1 MLYLETL
8 EPRTL
13 DLLVKLQDISIFS
26 DLRLVGGTALALQIG
41 HRRSIDLDLFG
52 TLTAD
57 EFEISNRLAKLGSV
71 TVLRKSENIN
81 IFLIE
86 GIKVDIV
93 NYPYKWLAKPLVES
107 NMVIA
112 AMKDIA
118 AMKLAAITGRGTKKD
133 FIDLFFLLKHYNLK
147 ELLDFYIQKYD
158 DGSAFLV
165 LKSLS
170 YFEDAE
176 SDENPMMLKSE
187 NWELIKEFIKNTLDN
202 YTQHRL

>member
-1 MLYLETL
+1 MLHFETI

-13 DLLVKLQDISIFS
+13 DLLIKIQTIQIFS

-41 HRRSIDLDLFG
+41 HRKSIDLDLFG

-57 EFEISNRLAKLGSV
+57 EIEVSNQLARIGSV
-71 TVLRKSENIN
+71 TILRKSENIN
-81 IFLIE
+81 IFLIN

-93 NYPYKWLAKPLVES
+93 KYPYKWLAEPLIES
-107 NMVIA
+107 NLTIA
-112 AMKDIA
+112 DMRDIA

-133 FIDLFFLLKHYNLK
+133 FIDLYFLLKHFSLK
-147 ELLDFYIQKYD
+147 QLLDFYSKKYN

-187 NWELIKEFIKNTLDN
+187 NWESMKKFIKTALDN
-202 YTQHRL
+202 YTK

>member
-1 MLYLETL
+1 MLHLETI

-13 DLLVKLQDISIFS
+13 DLLAKLQNLAIFS

-41 HRRSIDLDLFG
+41 HRKSVDLDLFG

-57 EFEISNRLAKLGSV
+57 EFEISNRLAKIGSV
-71 TVLRKSENIN
+71 TILRKSENIN

-93 NYPYKWLAKPLVES
+93 NYPYKWLAKPLVKS
-107 NMVIA
+107 NLVIA
-112 AMKDIA
+112 DMKDIA

-133 FIDLFFLLKHYNLK
+133 FIDLFFLLKYYNLK
-147 ELLDFYIQKYD
+147 ELLDFYTQKYD

-176 SDENPMMLKSE
+176 SDETPMMLKSH
-187 NWELIKEFIKNTLDN
+187 NWESIKEFIKITLDN
-202 YTQHRL
+202 FLTQ